1 MKILVICSKTF
12 YNRIEPIKQKLE
24 EMGHSIEL
32 PNSYD
37 NPGAEKEARKECF
50 FEVKPPF
57 QTWMLY

>member
-1 MKILVICSKTF
+1 MKILVICSKAF

-37 NPGAEKEARKECF
+37 NPGAEKEA
-50 FEVKPPF
+50 
-57 QTWMLY
+57 